1 MTNFKKYQSNPH
13 YGYSKRTAFT
23 MLELVFVI
31 VVLGILAALAMSRLD
46 RDLKQEAAD
55 SILSDIRYTQHM
67 GLRDNKHEFD
77 DPQWQRAF
85 WRIGFENCASS
96 SGFYEYIG
104 TDANYGGGI
113 DDEEAAIDPANGEK
127 MIWSG
132 ADCSNG
138 GDNDT
143 SDRIFIT
150 HKYGIT
156 SVDFNGTGTN
166 NDCANAQYIGFDH
179 LGRPHQGFTG
189 SNEPNYNSYL
199 DADCTITFTM
209 SDGDTFAITV
219 ETETGHAFIV
229 GQEDS

>member
-1 MTNFKKYQSNPH
+1 MMNLKKYQLTPY
-13 YGYSKRTAFT
+13 YGHRKRTAFT

-31 VVLGILAALAMSRLD
+31 VVLGILASLAMPRLD
-46 RDLKQEAAD
+46 RDLMQEASD

-67 GLRDNKHEFD
+67 ALKDHKHEFNNA
-77 DPQWQRAF
+77 QWQRAF

-96 SGFYEYIG
+96 SGIYEYIG
-104 TDANYGGGI
+104 TDTNYGGGI
-113 DDEEAAIDPANGEK
+113 DNDEAAIDPANGNR

-138 GDNDT
+138 GDAAT

-156 SVDFNGTGTN
+156 NVDFNGTGN
-166 NDCANAQYIGFDH
+166 NSCANAQYIGFDH
-179 LGRPHQGFTG
+179 LGRPHQGFAG
-189 SNEPNYNSYL
+189 STQPNYSSYL

-209 SDGDTFAITV
+209 SDGQTFAITI
-219 ETETGHAFIV
+219 ETETGHAFIE
-229 GQEDS
+229 GQQDS